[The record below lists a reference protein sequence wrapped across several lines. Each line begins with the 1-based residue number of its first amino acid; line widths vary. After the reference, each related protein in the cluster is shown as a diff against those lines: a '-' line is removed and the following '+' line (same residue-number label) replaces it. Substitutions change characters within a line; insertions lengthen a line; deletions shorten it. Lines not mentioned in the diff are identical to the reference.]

1 MLGFNYKPGIKF
13 PVCYAHTH
21 TNYMYYTINT
31 CHSYVTKSNK
41 VFWVHS
47 WVASNIS
54 FPSKL
59 IFGMQLVIFLSSVSF
74 QWRHRPVAWKG
85 FPFGDPHTGFGNAYW
100 PLQFLMNALYSRSPL
115 QCSAGESFYF
125 SRPLNHLDWHEN
137 HFFDIEL
144 HSIAWQCREVIDSE
158 YFLILGSS

>member
-59 IFGMQLVIFLSSVSF
+59 IFGMQLVIFLSLVSF

-85 FPFGDPHTGFGNAYW
+85 SILW
-100 PLQFLMNALYSRSPL
+100 PIHWDLIPPIALYNFWCTPCIAAALYNVLQESHFTFHVRWTIWTDMITTFLTLSCIPL
-115 QCSAGESFYF
+115 LDSAGK
-125 SRPLNHLDWHEN
+125 L
-137 HFFDIEL
+137 
-144 HSIAWQCREVIDSE
+144 
-158 YFLILGSS
+158 